1 MKRAF
6 QIRREVRPATI
17 RRTRAP
23 RRSRAALAIVRRL
36 ARLGLNPIVRSKS
49 DIAHAHDY
57 EVRRRSVQSTGDAP
71 ARIAYTAVMT
81 ERETNASTPATGK
94 SDKKSAAPQW
104 LGSAI
109 EFAPLGAFLVTWLWS
124 KDLMAATVVVMVAS
138 ALAVL
143 ISYLVH
149 RKIPWMP
156 LMTAVIVGVFGGLTL
171 YLADES
177 FIKMKPTMI
186 NTLFA
191 AILFGMLALG
201 KLPLKK
207 LLGHAFDMPDS
218 AWKTLTIRT
227 GLFFLITAIL
237 NEAVWRTQP
246 TEIWVYFKFPGLTVM
261 TIGYFLLQIPFIMRH
276 ADHNQTS

>member
-1 MKRAF
+1 
-6 QIRREVRPATI
+6 
-17 RRTRAP
+17 
-23 RRSRAALAIVRRL
+23 
-36 ARLGLNPIVRSKS
+36 
-49 DIAHAHDY
+49 
-57 EVRRRSVQSTGDAP
+57 
-71 ARIAYTAVMT
+71 MT
-81 ERETNASTPATGK
+81 DRETNAPTPATGK
-94 SDKKSAAPQW
+94 PGKKSAAPQW

-143 ISYLVH
+143 VSYLVH

-156 LMTAVIVGVFGGLTL
+156 LMTAMIVGVFGGLTL

-207 LLGHAFDMPDS
+207 LLGHAFEMPDS
-218 AWKTLTIRT
+218 AWKTLTVRT

-246 TEIWVYFKFPGLTVM
+246 TEVWVYFKFPGLTVL

-276 ADHNQTS
+276 ADQNQTS